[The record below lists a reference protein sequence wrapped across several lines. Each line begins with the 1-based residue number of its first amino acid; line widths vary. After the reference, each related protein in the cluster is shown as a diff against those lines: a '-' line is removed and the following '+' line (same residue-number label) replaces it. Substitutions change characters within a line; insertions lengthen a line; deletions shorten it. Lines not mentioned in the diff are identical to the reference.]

1 MNLFSLAYSLK
12 VDSKLK
18 ISVRTNDSKELGT
31 ILLTKN
37 LGGNSQ
43 TRKRRGWFG
52 PGFNGS
58 FFLGNWSTVFLLIA
72 GSLSIG
78 RDQRGAPQVLN
89 FIFLIFNNF

>member
-43 TRKRRGWFG
+43 TRKRRG
-52 PGFNGS
+52 
-58 FFLGNWSTVFLLIA
+58 
-72 GSLSIG
+72 
-78 RDQRGAPQVLN
+78 
-89 FIFLIFNNF
+89 